1 MRCRVGALRER
12 ETEGGMVR
20 CMPSP
25 RARGGRETTARPAM
39 AARQPSRRAAAT
51 AAAEAAAVAEMAAA
65 AEGGD
70 SGGGGG
76 GEAKRLWSKHRA
88 SLALVTR
95 VKPSQAAPIE
105 ALTTPR
111 LAKLREQRTVHDLFA
126 GIDNNPDHSM
136 EEEHSKTQ
144 SSALPAEF
152 SLPEERGLAQ
162 LELSPGFAPLRRV
175 ARRGKSS
182 AQAVAAS
189 LEVLAS
195 EQRKSSKRLQR
206 VVRSTSRSLLD
217 EGISMGEIYASKQA
231 CCWPLHLPTFFAR
244 PHVCCIRHNLSSTS
258 RAAAPRCSTSGGS
271 GRAGSPGA
279 RKAIALG
286 DRVTATRPRGSSRP
300 RAGP

>member
-1 MRCRVGALRER
+1 MRWARGHPRLNGPLYVFAADAI
-12 ETEGGMVR
+12 
-20 CMPSP
+20 SP
-25 RARGGRETTARPAM
+25 RNYQLGETTARPAM

-51 AAAEAAAVAEMAAA
+51 AAAEAAAVAEAAAA
-65 AEGGD
+65 AEGGGG
-70 SGGGGG
+70 GGGGG

-88 SLALVTR
+88 TLALVTR

-144 SSALPAEF
+144 SSALPAEL

-182 AQAVAAS
+182 AQAEAAS

-231 CCWPLHLPTFFAR
+231 CGCICPPSLHDHMFAAFDTTYPALLARLR
-244 PHVCCIRHNLSSTS
+244 PGAQQAVV
-258 RAAAPRCSTSGGS
+258 
-271 GRAGSPGA
+271 RAGLA
-279 RKAIALG
+279 ALG
-286 DRVTATRPRGSSRP
+286 LARQQLLGTG
-300 RAGP
+300 

>member
-1 MRCRVGALRER
+1 M
-12 ETEGGMVR
+12 
-20 CMPSP
+20 
-25 RARGGRETTARPAM
+25 
-39 AARQPSRRAAAT
+39 
-51 AAAEAAAVAEMAAA
+51 
-65 AEGGD
+65 
-70 SGGGGG
+70 
-76 GEAKRLWSKHRA
+76 
-88 SLALVTR
+88 TR

-182 AQAVAAS
+182 AQAEAAS

-217 EGISMGEIYASKQA
+217 EGISMGEIYASKQV

-244 PHVCCIRHNLSSTS
+244 PHVLAAFNTTS
-258 RAAAPRCSTSGGS
+258 PALLARLRPRCSTSGGS

>member
-1 MRCRVGALRER
+1 
-12 ETEGGMVR
+12 
-20 CMPSP
+20 
-25 RARGGRETTARPAM
+25 
-39 AARQPSRRAAAT
+39 
-51 AAAEAAAVAEMAAA
+51 MAAA
-65 AEGGD
+65 AEGGG

-76 GEAKRLWSKHRA
+76 GEAKRLWRKHRA

-144 SSALPAEF
+144 SSALPAEL

-182 AQAVAAS
+182 AQAEAAS

-244 PHVCCIRHNLSSTS
+244 PHACPALLARLRPGAQQAVV
-258 RAAAPRCSTSGGS
+258 
-271 GRAGSPGA
+271 RAGLA
-279 RKAIALG
+279 ALG
-286 DRVTATRPRGSSRP
+286 LARQ
-300 RAGP
+300 

>member
-1 MRCRVGALRER
+1 M
-12 ETEGGMVR
+12 
-20 CMPSP
+20 
-25 RARGGRETTARPAM
+25 
-39 AARQPSRRAAAT
+39 
-51 AAAEAAAVAEMAAA
+51 
-65 AEGGD
+65 
-70 SGGGGG
+70 
-76 GEAKRLWSKHRA
+76 
-88 SLALVTR
+88 TR

-144 SSALPAEF
+144 SSALPAEL

-182 AQAVAAS
+182 AQAEAAS

-231 CCWPLHLPTFFAR
+231 CGCICPPSLHDHMFAAFDTTYPALLARLR
-244 PHVCCIRHNLSSTS
+244 PGAQQAVV
-258 RAAAPRCSTSGGS
+258 
-271 GRAGSPGA
+271 RAGLA
-279 RKAIALG
+279 ALG
-286 DRVTATRPRGSSRP
+286 LARQQLLGTG
-300 RAGP
+300 

>member
-1 MRCRVGALRER
+1 MTCRVLRCAR
-12 ETEGGMVR
+12 GL
-20 CMPSP
+20 P
-25 RARGGRETTARPAM
+25 RAQLVYALAAVRETTARPAM

-65 AEGGD
+65 AEGGG

-136 EEEHSKTQ
+136 EEEHPKTQ
-144 SSALPAEF
+144 SSALLAEF

-182 AQAVAAS
+182 AQAEARRAAGR
-189 LEVLAS
+189 LAHCNINHDALVPR
-195 EQRKSSKRLQR
+195 QRPP
-206 VVRSTSRSLLD
+206 D
-217 EGISMGEIYASKQA
+217 AGPE
-231 CCWPLHLPTFFAR
+231 
-244 PHVCCIRHNLSSTS
+244 
-258 RAAAPRCSTSGGS
+258 RAAAPRRVCRKQATEPASSDCAPARRHHRWHWERTGGTAAGTS
-271 GRAGSPGA
+271 
-279 RKAIALG
+279 
-286 DRVTATRPRGSSRP
+286 
-300 RAGP
+300 

>member
-1 MRCRVGALRER
+1 M
-12 ETEGGMVR
+12 
-20 CMPSP
+20 
-25 RARGGRETTARPAM
+25 
-39 AARQPSRRAAAT
+39 
-51 AAAEAAAVAEMAAA
+51 
-65 AEGGD
+65 
-70 SGGGGG
+70 
-76 GEAKRLWSKHRA
+76 
-88 SLALVTR
+88 TR

-182 AQAVAAS
+182 AQAEAAS

-217 EGISMGEIYASKQA
+217 EGISMGEIYASKQ
-231 CCWPLHLPTFFAR
+231 
-244 PHVCCIRHNLSSTS
+244 VCC
-258 RAAAPRCSTSGGS
+258 
-271 GRAGSPGA
+271 
-279 RKAIALG
+279 
-286 DRVTATRPRGSSRP
+286 
-300 RAGP
+300 

>member
-1 MRCRVGALRER
+1 
-12 ETEGGMVR
+12 
-20 CMPSP
+20 
-25 RARGGRETTARPAM
+25 
-39 AARQPSRRAAAT
+39 
-51 AAAEAAAVAEMAAA
+51 MAAA
-65 AEGGD
+65 SEGEGSD
-70 SGGGGG
+70 GGGG
-76 GEAKRLWSKHRA
+76 GEGKRLWSKHRA
-88 SLALVTR
+88 TLALVTR

-111 LAKLREQRTVHDLFA
+111 LAKLREQRTVYDLFA

-144 SSALPAEF
+144 SSALPAEL

-182 AQAVAAS
+182 AQAEAAS

-217 EGISMGEIYASKQA
+217 EGISMGEIYASKQV

-244 PHVCCIRHNLSSTS
+244 PHVSCIHHHQSSTS
-258 RAAAPRCSTSGGS
+258 RAAAPQVLNKRWFGPGWQPWGSQGNSSWGPGNRDPSTRLESAQSRTIEELTHAAVPRVKDEWDGERK
-271 GRAGSPGA
+271 RAA
-279 RKAIALG
+279 RRRAQPQEQELARRK
-286 DRVTATRPRGSSRP
+286 SSFP
-300 RAGP
+300 D

>member
-1 MRCRVGALRER
+1 
-12 ETEGGMVR
+12 
-20 CMPSP
+20 
-25 RARGGRETTARPAM
+25 
-39 AARQPSRRAAAT
+39 
-51 AAAEAAAVAEMAAA
+51 MAAA
-65 AEGGD
+65 AEGGG

-136 EEEHSKTQ
+136 EEEHSKAQ

-182 AQAVAAS
+182 AQAEAAS

-231 CCWPLHLPTFFAR
+231 CGWPLHLPTFFAR
-244 PHVCCIRHNLSSTS
+244 PHVCCIRHHLSSTS